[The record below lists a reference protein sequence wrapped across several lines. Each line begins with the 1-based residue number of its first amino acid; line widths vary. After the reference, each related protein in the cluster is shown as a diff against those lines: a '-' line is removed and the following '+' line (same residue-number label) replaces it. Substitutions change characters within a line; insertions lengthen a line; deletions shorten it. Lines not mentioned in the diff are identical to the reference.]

1 MILFI
6 ISGPL
11 GTLLVFFGSLFIGTG
26 ISVVSYLKLE
36 PVSQGGGDTHCS
48 IFFLLGGEYTDFVG
62 EYTNFDGKYT
72 CFLFFFQRCTH
83 MVLYS
88 FSS

>member
-1 MILFI
+1 M
-6 ISGPL
+6 
-11 GTLLVFFGSLFIGTG
+11 FFGSLFIGTG
-26 ISVVSYLKLE
+26 ISVFGFLLDIGASVSGVGWTCIV
-36 PVSQGGGDTHCS
+36 VS
-48 IFFLLGGEYTDFVG
+48 FFLLGGEYTDFVG

-72 CFLFFFQRCTH
+72 CFFFQRCTH